1 MKQERKHIK
10 ELANQLIRFL
20 AVRENTASKKDED
33 EVWSRIER
41 NMKHSRSVSF
51 YLIRSFIAAA
61 AVCFAVWGG
70 YKFIYTGNQK
80 ETIKNIA
87 SILDTIPGEKESK
100 EILLVMSEA
109 EKIKVQDGDTVTYTQ
124 SGEVNIN
131 SKQIEAQSDK
141 PQPQKETEQIQYNQ
155 ILVPKGK
162 RTQLLLA
169 DGSRLHINSGTRVVY
184 PRTFAKD
191 KREIYV
197 EGEVFLDVKKDETTP
212 FIVRTTS
219 FDVEVLGTTF
229 NINAYK
235 DDAKAE
241 VVLVNG
247 AVKVKNEKKQEI
259 NLAPNQLIAIN
270 EGNMGEKQKVNA
282 LDYISWTNGLLIF
295 NAEELHSVFNKL
307 QRYYGEEI
315 IYDASLKLL
324 PMFGK
329 LELKNS
335 LEEVLKLITVTAPL
349 NYEIKENKYYI
360 TRRIE

>member
-10 ELANQLIRFL
+10 EIADQLIRFL

-41 NMKHSRSVSF
+41 NMKHGRSVSF
-51 YLIRSFIAAA
+51 YLIRSFAAA
-61 AVCFAVWGG
+61 ASVCFALWGG
-70 YKFIYTGNQK
+70 YKFLYTGNQK

-87 SILDTIPGEKESK
+87 FILDTIPGNKENK

-109 EKIKVQDGDTVTYTQ
+109 EKIKVQDGDTVAYTK

-131 SKQIEAQSDK
+131 SKQIESQSGK
-141 PQPQKETEQIQYNQ
+141 PQPKDEAEQIQYNQ

-184 PRTFAKD
+184 PRQFAKD

-197 EGEVFLDVKKDETTP
+197 EGEVFLEVKRDETTP
-212 FIVRTTS
+212 FIVKTTS

-235 DDAKAE
+235 EDKTAE
-241 VVLVNG
+241 VVLVSG
-247 AVKVKNEKKQEI
+247 AVKVKNEKKQEVNLSPDQLVSI
-259 NLAPNQLIAIN
+259 NGGVLS
-270 EGNMGEKQKVNA
+270 EKQKVNA
-282 LDYISWTNGLLIF
+282 LDYISWTNGLLIL
-295 NAEELHSVFNKL
+295 NAEELQSVFCKL
-307 QRYYGEEI
+307 ERYYGEEI
-315 IYDASLKLL
+315 VYDASLKLL

-329 LELKNS
+329 LELKNN

-349 NYEIKENKYYI
+349 DYEKKENKHYI
-360 TRRIE
+360 TKRIE